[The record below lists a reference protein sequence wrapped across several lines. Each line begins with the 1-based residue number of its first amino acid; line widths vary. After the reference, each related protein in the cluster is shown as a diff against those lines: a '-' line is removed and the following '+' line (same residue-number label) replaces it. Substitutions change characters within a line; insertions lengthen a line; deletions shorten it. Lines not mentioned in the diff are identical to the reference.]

1 MTQTPRP
8 YASFEHGFA
17 VAYEEELSGETFFA
31 ALSEAQPDPRR
42 AANWAKFALI
52 ELQTHRALRPM
63 TETLGLAPADPDAV
77 RQSGRDEAVSWAAI
91 PWQDIMALMVRDY
104 PAYVTEFHEVKA
116 VAPPDMQTTMQ
127 LLIDHEVAFID
138 FARAEL
144 AGDPASAAPL
154 DAYLAHVATWAP

>member
-8 YASFEHGFA
+8 CASFEDGFA

-31 ALSEAQPDPRR
+31 ALSEAEPDPRR
-42 AANWAKFALI
+42 AAIWAKFALI
-52 ELQTHRALRPM
+52 ERRTHTVLRPM
-63 TETLGLAPADPDAV
+63 ADALGLAPADLGAV
-77 RQSGRDEAVSWAAI
+77 LQSGRDAAVSWAAMA
-91 PWQDIMALMVRDY
+91 WDDIMALMVRDY

-116 VAPPDMQTTMQ
+116 VAPPDMQTAMQ

-144 AGDPASAAPL
+144 AADPASATPL
-154 DAYLAHVATWAP
+154 DAYLAHVAIWVP